1 MSISSSMAAYN
12 DKSCDTCEHYDP
24 VMRGQTE
31 KGGVRETNWAWC
43 ALRSKYPAT
52 EGPGQRFPANVQRV
66 SGGELAEP
74 YIVRRGQI
82 VDHCDTYSARTLR
95 VSKADLL
102 KQLQEKTGGR
112 VIGS

>member
-1 MSISSSMAAYN
+1 MFISSSMAAFN

-24 VMRGQTE
+24 VMRGQTA
-31 KGGVRETNWAWC
+31 KGGVKETNWAWC
-43 ALRSKYPAT
+43 ALRSKYPAN
-52 EGPGQRFPANVQRV
+52 EGPGQRFPAHVQRV
-66 SGGELAEP
+66 ENGALAEP
-74 YIVRRGQI
+74 FIVRRGQ
-82 VDHCDTYSARTLR
+82 VVAHCDKYSARTLR